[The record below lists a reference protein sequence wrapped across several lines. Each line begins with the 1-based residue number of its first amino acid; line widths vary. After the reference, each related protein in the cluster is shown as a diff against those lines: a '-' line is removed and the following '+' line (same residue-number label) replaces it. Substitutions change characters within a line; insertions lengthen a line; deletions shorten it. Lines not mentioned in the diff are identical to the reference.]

1 MTANQIVIWLV
12 VNTYLAM
19 QMYSVIS
26 RHEKNERICKI
37 EKKTKNARMKR
48 AKLLFLIVKCEF
60 FLRLCHRR
68 RRGC

>member
-26 RHEKNERICKI
+26 RHEKNEKICKI
-37 EKKTKNARMKR
+37 EKTKNARMKR
-48 AKLLFLIVKCEF
+48 AKLLFVIVKCDF
-60 FLRLCHRR
+60 FLRLCHCRR
-68 RRGC
+68 CGC